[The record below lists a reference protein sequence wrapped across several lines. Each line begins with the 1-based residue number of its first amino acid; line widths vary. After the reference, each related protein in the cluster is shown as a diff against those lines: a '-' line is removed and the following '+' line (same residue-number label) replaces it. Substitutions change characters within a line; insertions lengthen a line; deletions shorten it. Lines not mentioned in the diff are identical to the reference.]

1 MATLAQARLAACDK
15 RKYATYQI
23 LSLVPVPKPGIGTM
37 AVDDH
42 WRLYYDPNFLD
53 GVTIPQ
59 AVGVILRESAHLLFG
74 HSQRAKM
81 LGITADSALDWNIA
95 TNASINDIL
104 RAEGVELPPDS
115 VFPDKLGFPAGKA
128 AETYYDLIRRK
139 RQDEEQAAQQAQ
151 EQAQQGQDGD
161 ESEQGD
167 SDSQTDKDASDE
179 QPDAGNGQDENQGD
193 GDESDAQD
201 TGDQDDDA
209 DEQGQPGESAGRD
222 DSGDP
227 ESDGEGE
234 STPGGDAH
242 GDSGDEGELR
252 GGEGQGGE
260 DSEDG
265 GESAAGVGTGGQPSD
280 ASDDGESGNDASD
293 GGQIARYPGEGGS
306 CSDGIRRPWEDD
318 PPADDDGDEQDGDTA
333 PRGVPKWEQDLIR
346 EQVAKAAEKFK
357 GNMPGGMLGEIDKI
371 LNPRVDPRRLLM
383 RAVRANTDN
392 ACRSGGGRFTYR
404 RPSRRPSFGGT
415 VRPSSFQPIP
425 RIVVLVDTSGSMDSE
440 DLGLA
445 LGLVGNVL
453 NGLRLRDGVQVVCA
467 DAAIQW
473 AGKVFD
479 PSKIV
484 IAGRGGTEMG
494 KMMEAVVRDAKR
506 GEKPELVICVT
517 DAATDWPR
525 KKLDVPCVACVTR
538 GSRNSFYVKRIPAW
552 IETVILKET
561 E

>member
-37 AVDDH
+37 AVDEH
-42 WRLYYDPNFLD
+42 WRLYYDPKFLD
-53 GVTIPQ
+53 GLTIPQ
-59 AVGVILRESAHLLFG
+59 AAGVILHESAHLLFG

-81 LGITADSALDWNIA
+81 LGITLETHDDWNLA
-95 TNASINDIL
+95 TDASINDIL
-104 RAEGVELPPDS
+104 RAEGVELPPDG
-115 VFPDKLGFPAGKA
+115 VYPDKLGFPGGKA

-139 RQDEEQAAQQAQ
+139 RQEQEQAAQQAQ
-151 EQAQQGQDGD
+151 EQEQQGQDGD

-167 SDSQTDKDASDE
+167 SDSQEQEDASE
-179 QPDAGNGQDENQGD
+179 SEPDAGNGQSEDTGD
-193 GDESDAQD
+193 GDEPQDAQD
-201 TGDQDDDA
+201 TGDESNDGEDGQTRQQGPETDAQAGQDDDSGTEPEGDDPGRGCGDQGDA
-209 DEQGQPGESAGRD
+209 DSEAPESEHPTGGCPDRMEQG
-222 DSGDP
+222 
-227 ESDGEGE
+227 DG
-234 STPGGDAH
+234 S
-242 GDSGDEGELR
+242 
-252 GGEGQGGE
+252 
-260 DSEDG
+260 DSEGLDA
-265 GESAAGVGTGGQPSD
+265 ESEQPV
-280 ASDDGESGNDASD
+280 
-293 GGQIARYPGEGGS
+293 ARYPGEGGS

-318 PPADDDGDEQDGDTA
+318 PPADEDGDEQDGEGDAT

-357 GNMPGGMLGEIDKI
+357 GNMPGGMLGEIDRI
-371 LNPRVDPRRLLM
+371 LNPRIDPRRLLM

-404 RPSRRPSFGGT
+404 RPARRPSFGGT
-415 VRPSSFQPIP
+415 VRPSNFQPIP
-425 RIVVLVDTSGSMDSE
+425 RIVVLVDTSGSMDVE

-484 IAGRGGTEMG
+484 LAGRGGTEMG
-494 KMMEAVVRDAKR
+494 EMMEDVVRDAKR

-538 GSRNSFYVKRIPAW
+538 GSRDNFWVKRIPAW